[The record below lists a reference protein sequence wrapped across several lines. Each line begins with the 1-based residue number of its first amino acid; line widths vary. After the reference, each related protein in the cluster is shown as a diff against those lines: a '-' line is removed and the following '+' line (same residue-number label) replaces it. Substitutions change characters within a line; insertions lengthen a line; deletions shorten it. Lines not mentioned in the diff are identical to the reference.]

1 MSQASLHT
9 EPAVRPLSPMTD
21 RRAAL
26 VAGAALL
33 LMALLA
39 PFTIL
44 GVIDPVVAGEEPAE
58 GTAFRLAVAGVLVI
72 ALLDLVIAWALW
84 RLFLPVDRRLAAL
97 AGGARVAYGV
107 VYLVAIGFLATGEPA
122 NVSRY
127 QKIWDIGLLIFGV
140 HLVLV
145 GVLCWR
151 SGVVPRIIGVLVVV
165 AGAAYAV
172 DSVGVLLSESYD
184 ADLAAYLFVG
194 EVALMVWLLWWGLR
208 AGRRQAARP

>member
-1 MSQASLHT
+1 
-9 EPAVRPLSPMTD
+9 MTD

-26 VAGAALL
+26 AAGVALL
-33 LMALLA
+33 VMAVLA

-44 GVIDPVVAGEEPAE
+44 GVIDHVVAGEEPAE

-72 ALLDLVIAWALW
+72 ALLDLVIAAALW

-97 AGGARVAYGV
+97 AGGARAAYGV
-107 VYLVAIGFLATGEPA
+107 VYLVAIGFLATGDAA
-122 NVSRY
+122 NVARY
-127 QKIWDIGLLIFGV
+127 QEIWDLGLLLFGV

-151 SGVVPRIIGVLVVV
+151 SGVVPRLVGVLVAV

-194 EVALMVWLLWWGLR
+194 EVVLMLWLLWWGL
-208 AGRRQAARP
+208 GVSRRRRAARP